1 MLRYGI
7 PVSIG
12 AILTGLL
19 TVFYSYIL
27 AFYVTNNA
35 LIGNYNLAINFSIL
49 ITFFATP
56 VTTMLFPAFSKLDYR
71 KDHDTL
77 KSVFQYSVKF
87 ASLIVVPVAALVIAL
102 AQPGVGFIYH
112 NSYSSAPLFL
122 ALLSVTYLY
131 TALGSLSMS
140 NLLLGQGFTKFN
152 LGLSVLQVGIGVPVG
167 FLLIRSFGVVGLIT
181 ASLTVGFP
189 SLFVGL
195 SFLKKKFG
203 VSVDWLSSAK
213 ILLSSGIAA
222 ISIYLLNSKLP
233 LTAFRFVSIPLQQL
247 VIGVIAFPI
256 IFVLAAIA
264 TRTIDRGD
272 LTTLRQISDAL
283 GPLRGLLRF
292 LLKVME
298 KLMGASKSD
307 EPISN

>member
-1 MLRYGI
+1 
-7 PVSIG
+7 
-12 AILTGLL
+12 
-19 TVFYSYIL
+19 
-27 AFYVTNNA
+27 
-35 LIGNYNLAINFSIL
+35 
-49 ITFFATP
+49 
-56 VTTMLFPAFSKLDYR
+56 
-71 KDHDTL
+71 
-77 KSVFQYSVKF
+77 
-87 ASLIVVPVAALVIAL
+87 
-102 AQPGVGFIYH
+102 
-112 NSYSSAPLFL
+112 
-122 ALLSVTYLY
+122 
-131 TALGSLSMS
+131 MS

-203 VSVDWLSSAK
+203 VSVDWLSSVK

-222 ISIYLLNSKLP
+222 ISIYVLNSKLP